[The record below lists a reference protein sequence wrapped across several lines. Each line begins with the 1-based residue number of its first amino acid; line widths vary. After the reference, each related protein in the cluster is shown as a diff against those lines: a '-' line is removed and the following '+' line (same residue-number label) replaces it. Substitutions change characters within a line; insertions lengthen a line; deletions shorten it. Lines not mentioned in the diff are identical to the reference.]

1 MIFIEWMCVSATY
14 FPPPPCFFFYFFF
27 LHVMVYVC
35 TRTFAVFANTFVVL
49 LVLLACAAFMQLLRL
64 MLIGYG

>member
-1 MIFIEWMCVSATY
+1 MQRIALPLLVFSPT
-14 FPPPPCFFFYFFF
+14 FFYFFF
-27 LHVMVYVC
+27 LHVMVYIR

>member
-1 MIFIEWMCVSATY
+1 MQRISLPLLV
-14 FPPPPCFFFYFFF
+14 FFFYFFF